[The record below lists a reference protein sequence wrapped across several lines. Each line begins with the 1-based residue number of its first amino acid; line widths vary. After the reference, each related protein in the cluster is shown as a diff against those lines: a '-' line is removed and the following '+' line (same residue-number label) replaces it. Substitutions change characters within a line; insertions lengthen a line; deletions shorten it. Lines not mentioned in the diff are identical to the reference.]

1 MKDKLRQIE
10 DQLQHVIEKQAFRL
24 LNIPDLEATLAERLV
39 QAMEEKIR
47 VEEEGEMVAPNI
59 YTLNVAP
66 KFAPDVRTNQSLLD
80 KLADTLKSASHEAGI
95 SFESTLTFNIFPDE
109 DVDEGEFSIH
119 AMWNNANLDETQEMR
134 PAPGETRT
142 ENIPRK
148 AFLIVGGSKIYSLDK
163 GVINIGRKLDNQLVI
178 DDPRVSRRHAQLRV
192 VKGHYM
198 IFDLDSSGGTFVNGE
213 RISQETLHPGDV
225 ISLAGVPM
233 VYGQDAVKAIDE
245 TIEYRQPKNTS
256 DTTTAANLVDDL
268 DLDTFD
274 Q

>member
-10 DQLQHVIEKQAFRL
+10 EQLQHVIEKQAFRL
-24 LNIPDLEATLAERLV
+24 LNIPDMEATLAQRLV
-39 QAMEEKIR
+39 QAMEDKIR
-47 VEEEGEMVAPNI
+47 VEGGGEMLAPNI

-66 KFAPDVRTNQSLLD
+66 KYAPDVRTNQGLLD
-80 KLADTLKSASHEAGI
+80 KLAGTLRSAGQEAGI
-95 SFESTLTFNIFPDE
+95 AFESALTFNIFPDE
-109 DVDEGEFSIH
+109 DVNEGEFSIH
-119 AMWNNANLDETQEMR
+119 AMWNDAKLDETQEMGQL
-134 PAPGETRT
+134 PEETRT
-142 ENIPRK
+142 EKIPRK
-148 AFLIVGGSKIYSLDK
+148 AFLIVGGSQIFSLDQ

-192 VKGHYM
+192 VKGYYM
-198 IFDLDSSGGTFVNGE
+198 IFDLDSSGGTFVNGD

-233 VYGQDAVKAIDE
+233 VYGQDAVRAIDE
-245 TIEYRQPKNTS
+245 TIEYKQPKNTS
-256 DTTTAANLVDDL
+256 DRTTAANLIDDF